1 MIIGSKDYNLTGSK
15 LSTEIENQR
24 LFWHRTIIDHWNKGL
39 MSPRNQNKYRSES
52 EIVQAQDIIGSHRN
66 LAQYSTVDH
75 IQDRN

>member
-24 LFWHRTIIDHWNKGL
+24 LFGHRTIFDHWNNGL
-39 MSPRNQNKYRSES
+39 MSPRNQNEYRSES
-52 EIVQAQDIIGSHRN
+52 EIVQAQDIIGYQ
-66 LAQYSTVDH
+66 QYSTVDH